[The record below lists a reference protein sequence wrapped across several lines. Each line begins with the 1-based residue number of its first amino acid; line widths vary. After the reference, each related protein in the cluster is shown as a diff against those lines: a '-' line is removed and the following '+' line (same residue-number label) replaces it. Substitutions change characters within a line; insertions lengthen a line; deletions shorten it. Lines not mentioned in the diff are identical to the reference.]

1 MVDTFDYNDP
11 KIFEKSLLE
20 HMDRYDKAVKAKD
33 GYEVSLHYGAMQNME
48 HRLMY
53 GFGYTADQIQK
64 VKEGKQDNEEK

>member
-20 HMDRYDKAVKAKD
+20 HMEKYDKAVKEKD
-33 GYEVSLHYGAMQNME
+33 GGQSCYHLGAIQSME

-53 GFGYTADQIQK
+53 EFNYTEDQIRK
-64 VKEGKQDNEEK
+64 VKEGRQDDQD

>member
-20 HMDRYDKAVKAKD
+20 HMEKYDKAVKEKD
-33 GYEVSLHYGAMQNME
+33 GEQSCHHLGAIQSME